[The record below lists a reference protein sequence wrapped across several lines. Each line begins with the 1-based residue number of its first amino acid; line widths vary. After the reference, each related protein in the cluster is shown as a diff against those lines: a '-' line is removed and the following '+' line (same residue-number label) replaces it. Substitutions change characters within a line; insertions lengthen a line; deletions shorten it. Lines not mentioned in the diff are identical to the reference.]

1 MRRRFSAATPSPP
14 IPVSPTTSPATG
26 TPLSS
31 AQTIFA
37 STWTG
42 TPSAVRGLGRLSGH
56 GEPSP
61 AWACGWRLKKGVW
74 IGNGTV
80 SSFATGVL
88 SDNTRDSEVV
98 SVASEGNFYGIYL
111 VASIG
116 SRLENNVAKQNIY
129 GIHLQESNGNAL
141 IGNDSSDHLYPGPGG
156 YGINLVESDDNV
168 IKENVLAENL
178 NQGIWL
184 INSTGNLI
192 FLNDLI
198 GNKHNGVEENVGPGI
213 GNNIWYNPGSNKGN
227 YWSDYNGQDADGD
240 GIGDTPHPIKG
251 FGSGAEDRYPSV
263 NPYRWKPGS

>member
-1 MRRRFSAATPSPP
+1 M
-14 IPVSPTTSPATG
+14 
-26 TPLSS
+26 
-31 AQTIFA
+31 
-37 STWTG
+37 
-42 TPSAVRGLGRLSGH
+42 
-56 GEPSP
+56 
-61 AWACGWRLKKGVW
+61 
-74 IGNGTV
+74 
-80 SSFATGVL
+80 
-88 SDNTRDSEVV
+88 DNTRDSEVI

-111 VASIG
+111 VGSIG
-116 SRLENNVAKQNIY
+116 NRLENNVAKQNIY

-198 GNKHNGVEENVGPGI
+198 GNKHNGVEENVGPGT